1 MVDSR
6 NQGMQASADPLL
18 AVMTRVAA
26 GDKDSFRIIYEGTV
40 EEVHRF
46 IARRV
51 APSDAED
58 LVADTFVR
66 AFRSAGDWKD
76 VGRPVIAWL
85 LTIARNVVK
94 NHVSKTRRRST
105 KEPHLAD
112 ERTQLSQ
119 EDLVIDADDFDR
131 IVASLNGLP
140 ESDQQ
145 ILTLRFIDG
154 IPASRVGQ
162 MLDLSPGAVRTATYR
177 ALKTLRLDF
186 VQHGG

>member
-1 MVDSR
+1 MK
-6 NQGMQASADPLL
+6 
-18 AVMTRVAA
+18 RVAA
-26 GDKDSFRIIYEGTV
+26 GDKDSFRTVYELSV

-51 APSDAED
+51 PASDAED

-66 AFRSAGDWKD
+66 AFRSADDWND
-76 VGRPVIAWL
+76 VGKPVIAWL

-94 NHVSKTRRRST
+94 NHAAKKGRRAA
-105 KEPHLAD
+105 KQPHLAD

-131 IVASLNGLP
+131 IIASLNGLP
-140 ESDQQ
+140 ESDQR

-154 IPASRVGQ
+154 ISAPRVGR

-177 ALKTLRLDF
+177 ALKSLRLDF
-186 VQHGG
+186 VHQGGVITS